1 MIRTGFGGVYLEQ
14 ERRERLKE
22 KVLQELRM
30 TEELKDDEVGQV
42 IDRVILEE
50 SEQEYIPLSEKL
62 ELRRALFHSI
72 RGLDVLS
79 DFLEDPSITEIM
91 VNGTDPIFVERDG
104 RLIRTDKAFES
115 EDRLLNVISQM
126 VSQANRSVSETCPIA
141 DAILNDGSRLNVV
154 LSTISRGGHAVTVRK
169 FPDRAFHMEDLV
181 RMGSLEQE
189 AAELLLMLVR
199 AKYNIFVSGGTG
211 SGKTT
216 FLNALAEAIP
226 GDERVITIEDVAELS
241 LQGPQNVV
249 RLEARNANTEGKNQI
264 DIRELVRTSLRM
276 RPDRIIVGEVRDAA
290 AADMLTA
297 MLTGHEGSLS
307 TGHANS
313 VSDMLLRLETMVL
326 SAEEIPLAAIRR
338 KIASA
343 LDIIVHLGRL
353 RDKSRRVLEI
363 TEIMGYEG
371 DEIVLNPL
379 FQFEDAGDAGGKVE
393 GRLVRVNRLYHVEKL
408 CMAGCMDAYRILSEV
423 GETDT
428 AGVYALAKKGEA

>member
-22 KVLQELRM
+22 KVLQELHM

-428 AGVYALAKKGEA
+428 AGVYALAKKGET

>member
-1 MIRTGFGGVYLEQ
+1 MEQ
-14 ERRERLKE
+14 ERRDRLKE

-104 RLIRTDKAFES
+104 RLIRTDKTFES

>member
-104 RLIRTDKAFES
+104 RLIRTDKSFES

>member
-1 MIRTGFGGVYLEQ
+1 MEQ

-30 TEELKDDEVGQV
+30 TE
-42 IDRVILEE
+42 DRVILEE

-199 AKYNIFVSGGTG
+199 ARYNIFVSGGTG

>member
-1 MIRTGFGGVYLEQ
+1 MEQ

-22 KVLQELRM
+22 KILQELRM

-115 EDRLLNVISQM
+115 EDRLLNVINQM

>member
-1 MIRTGFGGVYLEQ
+1 MEQ

-276 RPDRIIVGEVRDAA
+276 RPDRIIVD
-290 AADMLTA
+290 TKK
-297 MLTGHEGSLS
+297 H
-307 TGHANS
+307 
-313 VSDMLLRLETMVL
+313 
-326 SAEEIPLAAIRR
+326 
-338 KIASA
+338 
-343 LDIIVHLGRL
+343 
-353 RDKSRRVLEI
+353 
-363 TEIMGYEG
+363 Y
-371 DEIVLNPL
+371 
-379 FQFEDAGDAGGKVE
+379 
-393 GRLVRVNRLYHVEKL
+393 KL
-408 CMAGCMDAYRILSEV
+408 
-423 GETDT
+423 
-428 AGVYALAKKGEA
+428 

>member
-1 MIRTGFGGVYLEQ
+1 MEQ

-22 KVLQELRM
+22 KILQELRM

-115 EDRLLNVISQM
+115 EDRLLNVINQM

-313 VSDMLLRLETMVL
+313 VSDVLLRLETMVL

>member
-22 KVLQELRM
+22 KILQELRM

-115 EDRLLNVISQM
+115 EDRLLNVINQM

>member
-1 MIRTGFGGVYLEQ
+1 MEQ

-199 AKYNIFVSGGTG
+199 ARYNIFVSGGTG

-428 AGVYALAKKGEA
+428 AGVYALAKKSSGDMSSIN

>member
-1 MIRTGFGGVYLEQ
+1 MEQ

-42 IDRVILEE
+42 IDRIILEE

-428 AGVYALAKKGEA
+428 AGVYALAKRGEA